1 MGSSDFSV
9 TSLKGLRKISLVLLI
24 LAVAALS
31 FFPMLQ
37 LSYSAAISRIQ
48 YMRGTNSGATI
59 TVTLTSTPVNGNEL
73 IAVISNEG
81 SGQTVS
87 GISETGVTQWA
98 KVVSGKSGNGQ
109 AEVEIWKA
117 ENVQGASKTVTITLS
132 GTPAYGGSA
141 DVLEYSGLATSGSTD
156 QTANT
161 SGAGASATTGTTPTT
176 TNANELWLGG
186 ISSYSTATSG
196 PTNGFTLIDGSSTGT
211 SGITS
216 VLEKIVSSTGTA
228 SSGVSV
234 YNNWWAGCIATFEAA
249 SATTTTSST
258 SSTSSTTT
266 TSTTSSTTTGPNM
279 NSFNVHAGA
288 TQVIVTVLWTGT
300 GTASVQIAGPG
311 GTPTLSESGAVIYD
325 QISYI
330 SSSSTPTNIHRVTFT
345 LSPSP
350 ASAQTWTALVTLSA
364 SYTVTIEVS

>member
-1 MGSSDFSV
+1 MN
-9 TSLKGLRKISLVLLI
+9 GLRKVSLVLLI
-24 LAVAALS
+24 FAVAVLS

-37 LSYSAAISRIQ
+37 LSYSTPISRIQ

-59 TVTLTSTPVNGNEL
+59 TVTLTSTPTNGNDL

-81 SGQTVS
+81 SGQTVN

-98 KVVSGKSGNGQ
+98 KVVSGKSGNNQ

-117 ENVQGASKTVTITLS
+117 ENVQGASKTIIITLS

-141 DVLEYSGLATSGSTD
+141 DVLEYSGLATSSSTD

-161 SGAGASATTGTTPTT
+161 SGAGTSSVTGTTPTT
-176 TNANELWLGG
+176 TNANELRLGG
-186 ISSYSTATSG
+186 ISSYGTATSG

-211 SGITS
+211 TGITS

-228 SSGVSV
+228 SSGVSSGG
-234 YNNWWAGCIATFEAA
+234 NWWAGTIATFEAA
-249 SATTTTSST
+249 SSTTTTSST
-258 SSTSSTTT
+258 STSSTTT
-266 TSTTSSTTTGPNM
+266 TSTTSSTTTGPST

-300 GTASVQIAGPG
+300 GTASVQISGPG

-345 LSPSP
+345 LNPSP
-350 ASAQTWTALVTLSA
+350 ASAQTWTAIVTSSA